1 MFKFNEHHL
10 AKPIYSAV
18 VFNPRNPLYQNIKQ
32 EVQEEEKKEKPK
44 FYQKNSSAKSTMPSA
59 KSTMPSAK

>member
-10 AKPIYSAV
+10 AKPYYKSVV

-44 FYQKNSSAKSTMPSA
+44 PKFYQKQSTKSTMPSA
-59 KSTMPSAK
+59 K

>member
-10 AKPIYSAV
+10 AKPFYSAV

-32 EVQEEEKKEKPK
+32 EVQEEEKKEKIKPK
-44 FYQKNSSAKSTMPSA
+44 FYQKQSTKSLTAKSTMPLA
-59 KSTMPSAK
+59 K

>member
-10 AKPIYSAV
+10 AKPYYRSAV

-32 EVQEEEKKEKPK
+32 EVQEEEKKEKIKPK
-44 FYQKNSSAKSTMPSA
+44 FYQKQSSAK
-59 KSTMPSAK
+59 

>member
-18 VFNPRNPLYQNIKQ
+18 VFNPRNSLYQNIKQ
-32 EVQEEEKKEKPK
+32 QHVQEEEKKEKPK
-44 FYQKNSSAKSTMPSA
+44 PKFYQKQSSAK
-59 KSTMPSAK
+59 